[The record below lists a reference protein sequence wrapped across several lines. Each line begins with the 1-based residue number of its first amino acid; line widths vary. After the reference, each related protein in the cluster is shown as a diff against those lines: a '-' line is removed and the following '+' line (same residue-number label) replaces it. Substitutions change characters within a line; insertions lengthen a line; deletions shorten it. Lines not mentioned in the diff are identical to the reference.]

1 MFQPVWVLHAVVS
14 MWSPSSTWV
23 GVLVSTE
30 YLRGMPQ
37 GLTTCIP
44 SGGAQTVR

>member
-1 MFQPVWVLHAVVS
+1 MLQPVWVLHAAVS
-14 MWSPSSTWV
+14 VWLPSSTWV

-30 YLRGMPQ
+30 LLTGMPQ

-44 SGGAQTVR
+44 SGGARTVR

>member
-14 MWSPSSTWV
+14 VWSPSSTWV

-30 YLRGMPQ
+30 HLTGMHQ
-37 GLTTCIP
+37 GLTICIP
-44 SGGAQTVR
+44 SGGARTVR

>member
-1 MFQPVWVLHAVVS
+1 MLQPVWVLHAAVS
-14 MWSPSSTWV
+14 VWLPSSTWV

-30 YLRGMPQ
+30 YLTGMPQ
-37 GLTTCIP
+37 GLTTYIL